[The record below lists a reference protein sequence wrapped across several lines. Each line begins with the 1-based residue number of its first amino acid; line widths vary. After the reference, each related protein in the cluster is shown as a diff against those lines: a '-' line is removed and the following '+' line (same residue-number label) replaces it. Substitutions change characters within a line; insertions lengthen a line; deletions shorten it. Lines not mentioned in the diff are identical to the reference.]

1 MLRHKTNGN
10 APTLGCLCLLYGS
23 TCINWSVTIHP
34 DVLDRPPQIT
44 DLSIPSAF
52 DLGPYQTQLQAQLAE
67 LRDFVESYAT
77 QAANKQKFNDD
88 QHSASPEIP

>member
-10 APTLGCLCLLYGS
+10 APTLGSLCLLYGS

-34 DVLDRPPQIT
+34 DVLDRPTQIT

-52 DLGPYQTQLQAQLAE
+52 DLGSYQAQLQAQYAE
-67 LRDFVESYAT
+67 LRDFVESHAT
-77 QAANKQKFNDD
+77 QAANKQKFNYD